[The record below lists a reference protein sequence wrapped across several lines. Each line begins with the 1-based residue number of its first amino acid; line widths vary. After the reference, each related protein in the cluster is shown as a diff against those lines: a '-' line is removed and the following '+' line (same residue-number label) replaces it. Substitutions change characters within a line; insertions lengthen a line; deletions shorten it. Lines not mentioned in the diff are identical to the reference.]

1 MYNIE
6 ELDVKL
12 LSELKDIAD
21 QLGISNSKK
30 LQKKELIYKI
40 LDQQAITPINQL
52 PEKTPAMSTEKNEDA
67 SLKDQKNDPKKRP
80 RKRENVKETE
90 VETSAEEQISEPSSE
105 SVFEPYSKTEED
117 SFSTP
122 PLESELPVELK
133 EERDANRFK
142 RHHYFFAC
150 SKSI

>member
-12 LSELKDIAD
+12 LSELKDIAE

-52 PEKTPAMSTEKNEDA
+52 PEKKQTMSTEKTEDA
-67 SLKDQKNDPKKRP
+67 SFKEQKNVPNKRP

-90 VETSAEEQISEPSSE
+90 VTSEDIVNEPASDYTIEPFSSKNEES
-105 SVFEPYSKTEED
+105 
-117 SFSTP
+117 SFSIP
-122 PLESELPVELK
+122 PL
-133 EERDANRFK
+133 
-142 RHHYFFAC
+142 
-150 SKSI
+150 

>member
-12 LSELKDIAD
+12 LSELKDIAE

-52 PEKTPAMSTEKNEDA
+52 PEKKETMSTEKSEDG
-67 SLKDQKNDPKKRP
+67 LKDPKNDPKR
-80 RKRENVKETE
+80 RTRVKRENVKE
-90 VETSAEEQISEPSSE
+90 SEPSNEEFPISNG
-105 SVFEPYSKTEED
+105 SDFVFEPIQK
-117 SFSTP
+117 
-122 PLESELPVELK
+122 
-133 EERDANRFK
+133 
-142 RHHYFFAC
+142 
-150 SKSI
+150 